1 MLLTTALIV
10 DQVVGPSPSPGGETA
25 RAPDERAAALGQATS
40 RPVDG
45 APQSLRSVT
54 DRIG

>member
-1 MLLTTALIV
+1 VLLTTALIV

-25 RAPDERAAALGQATS
+25 RAPGERAAVLGQATS
-40 RPVDG
+40 RPDDG
-45 APQSLRSVT
+45 APQPLRSVS